1 MIKKDGKRILASVL
15 SAALAISL
23 INYKVDVKAADK
35 VLNPALT
42 GVKNVSA
49 EAKQADITSKAAGI
63 EPKSDTL
70 KAEEDKQVRVIV
82 ELDKTSVLDE
92 ANKRNMSLSSLSESF
107 KEEKK
112 KELKSEQDEVIAEI
126 KKSNI
131 EADTSDVRNYDT
143 VFNGVALNV
152 KAGDIEKIDDI
163 DGVKNVYISEEFERP
178 LLTSSSEM
186 TGAAFAGNL
195 DYKGEGTVVAVIDS
209 GLDYNHKAF
218 TLDNESK
225 ARLSEAEVNKLIEE
239 KGLSG
244 RYYTP
249 KIPYGYNYYDFN
261 TNLYDSYGVMH
272 GMHVSGI
279 VGANDKE
286 KDLYGVAPNAQILA
300 LKVFSDDLQYPTTF
314 TDIWLKAMDLSLIHI

>member
-1 MIKKDGKRILASVL
+1 MIKKNGKRILASVL

-23 INYKVDVKAADK
+23 INYKVDVKADIKQADK
-35 VLNPALT
+35 AINQAVT

-49 EAKQADITSKAAGI
+49 EAKQTDAKRNTEGI
-63 EPKSDTL
+63 EPKADTL
-70 KAEEDKQVRVIV
+70 KAEENKQVRVIV

-112 KELKSEQDEVIAEI
+112 KELKSEQEEVIAEI

-143 VFNGVALNV
+143 VFNGVALGV
-152 KAGDIEKIDDI
+152 RAGDIDKLDDL

-186 TGAAFAGNL
+186 TGAAYAGNL

-209 GLDYNHKAF
+209 GIDYNHKAF

-225 ARLSEAEVNKLIEE
+225 ARLSEADVNKLIEE
-239 KGLSG
+239 
-244 RYYTP
+244 
-249 KIPYGYNYYDFN
+249 
-261 TNLYDSYGVMH
+261 
-272 GMHVSGI
+272 
-279 VGANDKE
+279 
-286 KDLYGVAPNAQILA
+286 
-300 LKVFSDDLQYPTTF
+300 
-314 TDIWLKAMDLSLIHI
+314 

>member
-49 EAKQADITSKAAGI
+49 EAKQADITSKAGSLD
-63 EPKSDTL
+63 PKSDTL

-112 KELKSEQDEVIAEI
+112 KELKSEQEEVIAEI

-143 VFNGVALNV
+143 VFNGVALGV
-152 KAGDIEKIDDI
+152 RAGDIDKLDDLN
-163 DGVKNVYISEEFERP
+163 GVKNVYISEEFERP
-178 LLTSSSEM
+178 LLTSSDEM

-225 ARLSEAEVNKLIEE
+225 ARLSEADVNKLIEE
-239 KGLSG
+239 KG
-244 RYYTP
+244 
-249 KIPYGYNYYDFN
+249 
-261 TNLYDSYGVMH
+261 
-272 GMHVSGI
+272 
-279 VGANDKE
+279 
-286 KDLYGVAPNAQILA
+286 
-300 LKVFSDDLQYPTTF
+300 
-314 TDIWLKAMDLSLIHI
+314 